1 MELKEH
7 ENPAKTATPSKHHH
21 PLSWYVKWIAS
32 VILIAAMI
40 FTANNIYPYNLFLHF
55 VGLSG
60 WLWVAVIWN
69 DRSLI
74 VLNSVALAIFANGM
88 VAYVLKMLQQPPPPE
103 TSAEFNCTSLYFSID
118 KLFFIWYTISY
129 DGMERNRGKADTIA
143 GTELLQLSSMCGVEY
158 YDYEISR

>member
-7 ENPAKTATPSKHHH
+7 ENIAKTSTPSKHQH
-21 PLSWYVKWIAS
+21 PLSWYVKWASS

-55 VGLSG
+55 VGITG

-74 VLNSVALAIFANGM
+74 VLNAVALAIFANGM
-88 VAYVLKMLQQPPPPE
+88 VAYLLKML
-103 TSAEFNCTSLYFSID
+103 
-118 KLFFIWYTISY
+118 
-129 DGMERNRGKADTIA
+129 
-143 GTELLQLSSMCGVEY
+143 
-158 YDYEISR
+158 

>member
-7 ENPAKTATPSKHHH
+7 ENISKTATPSKHHH
-21 PLSWYVKWIAS
+21 PLSWYVKWVSS

-55 VGLSG
+55 IGITG
-60 WLWVAVIWN
+60 WLWVAVLWN

-88 VAYVLKMLQQPPPPE
+88 VAYILKILQ
-103 TSAEFNCTSLYFSID
+103 
-118 KLFFIWYTISY
+118 
-129 DGMERNRGKADTIA
+129 
-143 GTELLQLSSMCGVEY
+143 
-158 YDYEISR
+158 

>member
-7 ENPAKTATPSKHHH
+7 ENPAKTATPSKHQH
-21 PLSWYVKWIAS
+21 PLSWYVKWISS
-32 VILIAAMI
+32 VILISAMI

-88 VAYVLKMLQQPPPPE
+88 VAYVLK
-103 TSAEFNCTSLYFSID
+103 
-118 KLFFIWYTISY
+118 
-129 DGMERNRGKADTIA
+129 
-143 GTELLQLSSMCGVEY
+143 LLQ
-158 YDYEISR
+158 